1 MTYTELQNEPSGT
14 YLIIT
19 FNESV
24 FKFYPNQ
31 IGEAFWQFLTENAI
45 ITKGND
51 KDI

>member
-19 FNESV
+19 FKDSV

-31 IGEAFWQFLTENAI
+31 IGESFWEFLSEHAT
-45 ITKGND
+45 ITHG
-51 KDI
+51 KDE